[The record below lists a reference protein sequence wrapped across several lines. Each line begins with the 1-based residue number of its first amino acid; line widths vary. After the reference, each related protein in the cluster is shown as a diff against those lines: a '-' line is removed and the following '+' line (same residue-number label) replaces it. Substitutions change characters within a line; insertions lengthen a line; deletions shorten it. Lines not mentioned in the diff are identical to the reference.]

1 MHSVAWWPTLIVVA
15 IATFTDIRSRRVPNW
30 LVLPFMVAG
39 PIISIVVAGGHGLL
53 ESFYGW
59 GLAAVVFG
67 FLNWL
72 GGMGMGDVKLM
83 AAIGAWI
90 GPSPLLIAMILTFLA
105 GGVMAIVWSV
115 SKGFA
120 GELFGNTGALVG
132 SWKGGVKPHSDL
144 NLANPAARKMP
155 YVPAIATGVL
165 LSFLAHA
172 K

>member
-1 MHSVAWWPTLIVVA
+1 MHSAAWWPTLVVIS

-30 LVLPFMVAG
+30 LVLPFMAAG
-39 PIISIVVAGGHGLL
+39 PIVSIVVGGGHGLL
-53 ESFYGW
+53 ESFLGW

-83 AAIGAWI
+83 AAVGAWI
-90 GPSPLLIAMILTFLA
+90 GPSQLLIAMIVTFLA

-120 GELFGNTGALVG
+120 GELFSNTGSLVG
-132 SWKGGVKPHSDL
+132 SWKGGIKPHNEL
-144 NLANPAARKMP
+144 NLDNPTARKMP
-155 YVPAIATGVL
+155 YVPAIAIGVF
-165 LSFLAHA
+165 LSFFAHA